1 MSERKKKEWPD
12 AQMTAKMSDRKP
24 EQGPG
29 VCRTKVRPSP
39 PLSSSRKNSS
49 LSLAECDFFISAMRV
64 RGTFL
69 LRDGEKKAGRLFR
82 SGVGGVL
89 KEVTWE
95 QGVQVTSVA
104 GGPQSH
110 SDQSRPKQGLQLEL
124 LTLSLA

>member
-1 MSERKKKEWPD
+1 MNASQSRGYPSTG
-12 AQMTAKMSDRKP
+12 AQR
-24 EQGPG
+24 
-29 VCRTKVRPSP
+29 RRPAP

-49 LSLAECDFFISAMRV
+49 LSLAECDFFISAMRF

-95 QGVQVTSVA
+95 QGVQVTKVA
-104 GGPQSH
+104 GTDSVPQYRPQCHLNPAYKASP
-110 SDQSRPKQGLQLEL
+110 SRGCLQS
-124 LTLSLA
+124 LTLA

>member
-1 MSERKKKEWPD
+1 MNASQSRGYPSTG
-12 AQMTAKMSDRKP
+12 AQR
-24 EQGPG
+24 
-29 VCRTKVRPSP
+29 RRPAP

-49 LSLAECDFFISAMRV
+49 LSLAECDFFISAMRF

-95 QGVQVTSVA
+95 QGVQVTKVA
-104 GGPQSH
+104 ATDSAMRPQCHLNPAYKASP
-110 SDQSRPKQGLQLEL
+110 SRGCLQS
-124 LTLSLA
+124 LTLA